1 MGTTETEKKLTLEEV
16 VTKIKGLISKSALAK
31 IEIGELLFKHT
42 EAIKHG
48 DKEAFYKNINM
59 SDRTA
64 QYYMNIASNKEV
76 QKLKKEGKLDGLN
89 MTQILKLVGMR
100 VNIRGVNNDD
110 APEEEY
116 KVLGL
121 GKFNYNKCRSTKQFK
136 AEYEVLKDRVTELEE
151 KLRIDQVA
159 S

>member
-31 IEIGELLFKHT
+31 IEIGELLNKHT
-42 EAIKHG
+42 ADIKHG
-48 DKEAFYKNINM
+48 GKEDFYKNIEM
-59 SDRTA
+59 SERTA
-64 QYYMNIASNKEV
+64 QHYMQIASNEVV
-76 QKLKKEGKLDGLN
+76 QKLKAEDKLDGLN
-89 MTQILKLVGMR
+89 MSEILRLVGMR

-136 AEYEVLKDRVTELEE
+136 AEYEVLKDRVAELEE
-151 KLRIDQVA
+151 KLGIDQVA